1 MACRRVGAGMARPL
15 PVEGRVPPTPCSMRI
30 SLQASAA
37 LILAVAL
44 TSCQAE
50 DGVVMSRSASVARAQ
65 VAPPLPLEGSAW
77 DAAGEFALPAVPP
90 GNYPGLQNVYR
101 FSDRIITGSEPVDRE
116 ALAQLGAWGVKTIF
130 SVDGKAPDVEGAE
143 ELGLRYVHVPIQ
155 YKGIT
160 DDQVLQIAKAFREYE
175 APFYVHC
182 FHGRHR
188 GPAAAAIGS
197 VALDGLNRDRAIA
210 EMRHWCTTAKKY
222 EGLYLTVATAEFPT
236 AEETAAYDFDF
247 LSAQRFSGLREAM
260 VTLTRSWDE
269 VKLIRK
275 NGWVESQDHPDID
288 PLRSASTVLQH
299 LDACSEMDETATF
312 ADDFRAW
319 LTDSREGTGRLVE
332 LLTDCRSEPGVDRSA
347 ELELAYDAVAE
358 SCLECHSVYRNR

>member
-1 MACRRVGAGMARPL
+1 MRF
-15 PVEGRVPPTPCSMRI
+15 TPQ
-30 SLQASAA
+30 LNTA
-37 LILAVAL
+37 LLLAFAAVA
-44 TSCQAE
+44 CQAGE
-50 DGVVMSRSASVARAQ
+50 SGVRVESAGTMTSQ

-77 DAAGEFALPAVPP
+77 DAAGDFALPAVPP

-116 ALAQLGAWGVKTIF
+116 ALAQLEAWGVKTIL

-143 ELGLRYVHVPIQ
+143 LLGLRYVHVPIQ

-160 DDQVLQIAKAFREYE
+160 EDQVLRIAKAFRELE

-247 LSAQRFSGLREAM
+247 ASSQSPSGIREAM
-260 VTLTRSWDE
+260 ITLTRSWDE

-275 NGWVESQDHPDID
+275 NDWQLSADHPDID
-288 PLRSASTVLQH
+288 PLRSATTVLQH
-299 LDACSEMDETATF
+299 LDACVEMDETATF

-319 LTDSREGTGRLVE
+319 LTDSREGTGRIVE
-332 LLTDCRSEPGVDRSA
+332 LLTDCRAEPGAARSA
-347 ELELAYDAVAE
+347 ELELAYEAVAE

>member
-1 MACRRVGAGMARPL
+1 MRPRL
-15 PVEGRVPPTPCSMRI
+15 HPRALTLLC
-30 SLQASAA
+30 LAA
-37 LILAVAL
+37 L
-44 TSCQAE
+44 SCQAGE
-50 DGVVMSRSASVARAQ
+50 GIVGSGAARVASTQ
-65 VAPPLPLEGSAW
+65 VPPPLPLEGSAW
-77 DAAGEFALPAVPP
+77 DAAGEVTLPTVPP

-116 ALAQLGAWGVKTIF
+116 ALAQLEAWGVRTVL
-130 SVDGKAPDVEGAE
+130 SVDGKAPDAEGAE
-143 ELGLRYVHVPIQ
+143 ELGMRYVHVPLQ

-160 DDQVLQIAKAFREYE
+160 DDQIAQISKVFRELE

-222 EGLYLTVATAEFPT
+222 EGLYLTVATARFPT

-247 LSAQRFSGLREAM
+247 TSARSFSGLREAM

-269 VKLIRK
+269 VKLVRR
-275 NGWVESQDHPDID
+275 NGWQPSADHPDLD
-288 PLRSASTVLQH
+288 PLRSATTVLQH
-299 LDACSEMDETATF
+299 LDACAEMDETATY
-312 ADDFRAW
+312 ADDFRQW
-319 LTDSREGTGRLVE
+319 LGVSREGTGRLVE
-332 LLTDCRSEPGVDRSA
+332 LLTDCRTAPGASA
-347 ELELAYDAVAE
+347 EDRTTELEAAYDVVAE

>member
-1 MACRRVGAGMARPL
+1 MRSPL
-15 PVEGRVPPTPCSMRI
+15 KAP
-30 SLQASAA
+30 AA
-37 LILAVAL
+37 LLLAVAVI
-44 TSCQAE
+44 SCQAGE
-50 DGVVMSRSASVARAQ
+50 GGVRVESAGSVTTQ

-77 DAAGEFALPAVPP
+77 DAAGAFALPEVPP
-90 GNYPGLQNVYR
+90 GNYPGLHNVYR

-116 ALAQLGAWGVKTIF
+116 ALAQLGAWGVKTIL

-143 ELGLRYVHVPIQ
+143 QLGLRYVHVPIQ

-160 DDQVLQIAKAFREYE
+160 EEQVLQIAKAFRELE

-182 FHGRHR
+182 YHGRHR

-236 AEETAAYDFDF
+236 AVETAAYDFDF
-247 LSAQRFSGLREAM
+247 ASAQGTSGLREAM
-260 VTLTRSWDE
+260 ITLTRSWDE
-269 VKLIRK
+269 VKLVRK
-275 NGWVESQDHPDID
+275 NGWQPSADHPDID

-299 LDACSEMDETATF
+299 LDACAAMDETATF
-312 ADDFRAW
+312 ADDFREW
-319 LTDSREGTGRLVE
+319 LTDSREGTGKMVE
-332 LLTDCRSEPGVDRSA
+332 LLTDCRAAPGVDRSA
-347 ELELAYDAVAE
+347 ELELVYEAVAE

>member
-1 MACRRVGAGMARPL
+1 MRRPL
-15 PVEGRVPPTPCSMRI
+15 HHRALALLALLALGCHAGDAVVGSGAARVST
-30 SLQASAA
+30 
-37 LILAVAL
+37 
-44 TSCQAE
+44 TS
-50 DGVVMSRSASVARAQ
+50 VP
-65 VAPPLPLEGSAW
+65 PPLPLEGSAW
-77 DAAGEFALPAVPP
+77 EAAGEVALPVVPP

-116 ALAQLGAWGVKTIF
+116 ALAQLEAWGVRTVL
-130 SVDGKAPDVEGAE
+130 SVDGKAPDFEGAE
-143 ELGLRYVHVPIQ
+143 ELGMRYVHVPLQ

-160 DDQVLQIAKAFREYE
+160 DDQIAQIAKAFRELE

-197 VALDGLNRDRAIA
+197 VALDGLDRDRAIA

-222 EGLYLTVATAEFPT
+222 EGLYLTVATARFPT

-247 LSAQRFSGLREAM
+247 TTAHEFTGLREAM

-275 NGWVESQDHPDID
+275 NGWQVSADHPDID

-299 LDACSEMDETATF
+299 LDACAEMDEVATY

-319 LTDSREGTGRLVE
+319 LDTSREGTGRLVE
-332 LLTDCRSEPGVDRSA
+332 LLTDCRSEPGVETSA
-347 ELELAYDAVAE
+347 ALEEAYGAVAE